1 MSTETAVLTEDTIQ
15 AMINRSIEASKNKK
29 ETPSVKAIRKLLLD
43 LPEQTERDFELTVC
57 NNYAVK
63 WHDDFFYIK
72 EKING
77 VEKKKKGLLFDFI
90 DLIKKEAPSEEER
103 KLAFHAFCV
112 AENYE
117 RRNDNLTQMGNVY
130 KEYSPYF
137 QEHPFL
143 LHMEVCAEIK
153 SLEAYKK
160 EDWERKNF
168 SEILEKARINK
179 EQLTGNIGAAHAYAE
194 FILLAFE
201 NDPTL
206 LNYLNENKKEKLLQ
220 SAVDTMVVV
229 TSINDYAKFFCTY
242 GRLLAVSGKYSEAL
256 EKLNT
261 AIDKED
267 NSSSNYPVRVGRYLT
282 FIQQVRA
289 QQQAEVNKQAA
300 DEQLKNVV
308 QKMEDQTKDSTTK
321 SMEFL
326 GLFSGIV
333 SFTIG
338 SISISG
344 EIEKFSASQ
353 VAGLIIVLM
362 GALMGVFAGFGI
374 ILHGMDMRKAGSRK
388 GLRNL
393 IVLLLG
399 IAIAAGGRLIC
410 SR

>member
-1 MSTETAVLTEDTIQ
+1 MSTETAVLTKDAIQ
-15 AMINRSIEASKNKK
+15 TMINRSIKASQNKK
-29 ETPSVKAIRKLLLD
+29 VTPPIPDIRKLLLG
-43 LPEQTERDFELTVC
+43 LPPQIERDFELTVA
-57 NNYAVK
+57 NEYAVK
-63 WHDDFFYIK
+63 WNDDFFYVK
-72 EKING
+72 EKIDG
-77 VEKKKKGLLFDFI
+77 IEKKKKGILFDFI
-90 DLIKKEAPSEEER
+90 DLIKKDAPTDEER

-130 KEYSPYF
+130 NEYSPYF
-137 QEHPFL
+137 QDQPFL
-143 LHMEVCAEIK
+143 LHIEVCAEIK

-160 EDWERKNF
+160 EDWEKKNF

-179 EQLTGNIGAAHAYAE
+179 EQLTKNIGAAHAYAE

-206 LNYLNENKKEKLLQ
+206 LNYLNESKKEKLLQ
-220 SAVDTMVVV
+220 SAVETMVVV

-267 NSSSNYPVRVGRYLT
+267 NSSSNYPIRVGRYLT
-282 FIQQVRA
+282 FIQQVRS
-289 QQQAEVNKQAA
+289 QQQAELNKHAA

-308 QKMEDQTKDSTTK
+308 QKLEDQTKDSTTK

-344 EIEKFSASQ
+344 ELKQFSALQ

-362 GALMGVFAGFGI
+362 GALMAVFAGFGI
-374 ILHGMDMRKAGSRK
+374 ILHGMSLRKAANRK

-393 IVLLLG
+393 FVLILG
-399 IAIAAGGRLIC
+399 VAIAAGGMLIC
-410 SR
+410 SL